1 MIDKEKIIPIG
12 SDHAGLELK
21 EYLFWEVNKLGYTII
36 DHGTLGE
43 ESVDYPDFIHPV
55 ARSINSGEYLKGII
69 ICGSGQGANMTANKY
84 PNVRSALCWNVQ
96 QAELSR
102 KHNDANIIALPGR
115 FIKKKEALEA
125 VKVFLS
131 TGFEGGRHRRRVEK
145 ISEVRSN

>member
-1 MIDKEKIIPIG
+1 MIGKEKIIPIG
-12 SDHAGLELK
+12 SDHAGFELK

-36 DHGTLGE
+36 DHGTLSE
-43 ESVDYPDFIHPV
+43 DSVDYPDFIHPV
-55 ARSINSGEYLKGII
+55 ARSIDRGEYEKGIV

-84 PNVRSALCWNVQ
+84 PNVRSALCWDVQ

-115 FIKKKEALEA
+115 FIKKEDALEA

-131 TGFEGGRHRRRVEK
+131 TGFEGGRHQRRVEK
-145 ISEVRSN
+145 ISEVMV